1 MSDIA
6 SFRQKLAVL
15 GKYLDDPAVT
25 EIAINRPGE
34 VWIGRQG
41 ERYMQPVQLCT
52 LNYALLSS
60 LAEVTAHYSAQHHDR
75 RKPLL
80 SATIPIDLRDGIPVH
95 QRGGY
100 RVQIILPPAVEE
112 RTVAVTIRKP
122 ALLDFSFDD
131 YTQQGAFNDVNRVMT
146 ADVQSDQHL
155 RQLFN
160 ERRWRDFL
168 SAAIKAHK
176 NIVISAGTNAGKTTI
191 LNAMLKEI
199 PKQERIVT
207 IEDSREVRPP
217 QPNRLHLLYSRG
229 GQGEADVGAVELLE
243 TVLRLTPDR
252 AIIGE
257 LRGAEAYAYLELLN
271 TGHSG
276 SITTVHANSPTL
288 MFERLAQMVMRFG
301 SPLTKAE
308 IIDYARSLI
317 DVVVQF
323 QRDAKGRRYISQID
337 YAGVRH
343 V

>member
-6 SFRQKLAVL
+6 SFRHKLSVL

-25 EIAINRPGE
+25 EIVVNRPGE
-34 VWIGRQG
+34 VWLGRQG
-41 ERYMQPVQLCT
+41 ERYMQPVLLST
-52 LNYALLSS
+52 LSYELLSS
-60 LAEVTAHYSAQHHDR
+60 LAEVTAHYSAQHHNR

-112 RTVAVTIRKP
+112 RSIAVVIRKP

-131 YTQQGAFNDVNRVMT
+131 YTRQGAFNDVNQVMA
-146 ADVQSDQHL
+146 ADAESDQYL
-155 RQLFN
+155 RRLFD
-160 ERRWRDFL
+160 ERRWREFL
-168 SAAIKAHK
+168 SAAIQARK

-229 GQGEADVGAVELLE
+229 GQGEAEVSAVELLE
-243 TVLRLTPDR
+243 ALLRLTPDR
-252 AIIGE
+252 PIIGE
-257 LRGAEAYAYLELLN
+257 LRGAEAYAWLELLN

-276 SITTVHANSPTL
+276 SITTIHANSPAL

-301 SPLTKAE
+301 SPLTKSQ

-323 QRDAKGRRYISQID
+323 KRDAQGRRYITDID
-337 YAGVRH
+337 YQGGRH
-343 V
+343 A

>member
-6 SFRQKLAVL
+6 SFRHKLSVL

-25 EIAINRPGE
+25 EIVVNRPGE
-34 VWIGRQG
+34 VWLGRQG
-41 ERYMQPVQLCT
+41 ERYMQPVL
-52 LNYALLSS
+52 LSALSYELLSS

-80 SATIPIDLRDGIPVH
+80 SASIPIDLRDGVPVH

-100 RVQIILPPAVEE
+100 RVQIILPPVVEE
-112 RTVAVTIRKP
+112 RSIAVVIRKP
-122 ALLDFSFDD
+122 ALLDISFDD
-131 YTQQGAFNDVNRVMT
+131 YSQQGAFNDVNQVMA
-146 ADVQSDQHL
+146 ADAESDQYL
-155 RQLFN
+155 RRLFD
-160 ERRWRDFL
+160 ERRWREFL
-168 SAAIKAHK
+168 SAAIQARK

-229 GQGEADVGAVELLE
+229 GQGEAEVSAVELLE
-243 TVLRLTPDR
+243 ALLRLTPDR
-252 AIIGE
+252 PIIGE
-257 LRGAEAYAYLELLN
+257 LRGAEAYAWLELLN

-276 SITTVHANSPTL
+276 SITTIHANSPAL

-301 SPLTKAE
+301 SPLTKSQ
-308 IIDYARSLI
+308 IIDYARSVI

-323 QRDAKGRRYISQID
+323 KRDAQGRRYITEID
-337 YAGVRH
+337 YQGGCHA
-343 V
+343 